1 MSAPKPTRPLAAL
14 EARSRHA
21 LLMVGLGFFAYAAGS
36 LVSAAIQVRV
46 RERLAG
52 LELPVLGLVLN
63 VLLTR
68 FWLLFALPAVGHAV
82 ARFLVIRPWAFALTA
97 ALTGELFW
105 AGIQLVMGGLEQ
117 LFASPEA
124 WLIRVGTFALGTF
137 ATARAVRSGLAW
149 AQARAAEAMAKARA
163 KQSEYDEYLKASQAL
178 ADKREASASPQG
190 AVTPRPS
197 PPPGAS
203 SS

>member
-1 MSAPKPTRPLAAL
+1 VSADKPKPLAAL

-52 LELPVLGLVLN
+52 VELPVLGLFLN
-63 VLLTR
+63 VVLTR
-68 FWLLFALPAVGHAV
+68 FWILFALPAVGHAV

-97 ALTGELFW
+97 ALTGEFFW

-117 LFASPEA
+117 FLGTPVA
-124 WLIRVGTFALGTF
+124 WLVRLGTFALGTF

-149 AQARAAEAMAKARA
+149 AQARSAEAVVKAQA
-163 KQSEYDEYLKASQAL
+163 KQAEYDAYLKASQAL
-178 ADKREASASPQG
+178 ADKREASASPE
-190 AVTPRPS
+190 APVTQPPS

-203 SS
+203 SI